1 MNSASKSLFNDLS
14 RQLLS
19 KWGGLESNR
28 MAEMVMAYVYGLSRI
43 DIFLNKELPPRTTEL
58 APILERLLLGEPIQ
72 YVLNQAYFFG
82 HPFWV
87 NNQVLIHRQETEELV
102 ALILKENTQ
111 AESRVL
117 DLGTGSGAIAISL
130 KLDRPDWHVEGIDL
144 SAKALEVARANSK
157 NLVAMVEFSIGDIFD
172 LVVNELQ
179 YHIIVSNPPYIPHAE
194 KIYME
199 DAVLNHEPKLA
210 LFVPDNDPLRFY
222 RAIGN
227 FAQKGLKPNG
237 KLYLEINERFGK
249 EIELLLENLG
259 FEAVTILE
267 DLNKKAR
274 MVSAIRASGS

>member
-1 MNSASKSLFNDLS
+1 M
-14 RQLLS
+14 
-19 KWGGLESNR
+19 
-28 MAEMVMAYVYGLSRI
+28 
-43 DIFLNKELPPRTTEL
+43 
-58 APILERLLLGEPIQ
+58 
-72 YVLNQAYFFG
+72 
-82 HPFWV
+82 
-87 NNQVLIHRQETEELV
+87 
-102 ALILKENTQ
+102 
-111 AESRVL
+111 
-117 DLGTGSGAIAISL
+117 
-130 KLDRPDWHVEGIDL
+130 
-144 SAKALEVARANSK
+144 
-157 NLVAMVEFSIGDIFD
+157 
-172 LVVNELQ
+172 VVNELQ

-274 MVSAIRASGS
+274 MVSAIRTSGS